1 MLDEEIRFYEEN
13 LPDWLQRHEARVV
26 LVKGRELIGFFDTEG
41 DAIEE
46 GARLFGFTSI
56 LVCRVLPTQPF
67 VSVPVIAHGV
77 LAIES
82 DLGRTIRQRLID
94 QLQHQAEPSVPAC

>member
-1 MLDEEIRFYEEN
+1 MLCAWVAKQSGVRAVLEEEIRFYEEN

-46 GARLFGFTSI
+46 GARLFGLTSF
-56 LVCRVLPTQPF
+56 LVRRVLPTQPL
-67 VSVPVIAHGV
+67 VYVPALVHGV
-77 LAIES
+77 LSADLQQSGNDS
-82 DLGRTIRQRLID
+82 DPD
-94 QLQHQAEPSVPAC
+94 S